1 MSKSIQ
7 SMNNE
12 LKVYVNE
19 ASGISNKCRSKLLKL
34 VEKYF
39 YVDLPDD
46 NFLNV
51 DVSILENGNI
61 MMRDVEYKTS
71 NKITKEDSIED
82 RYVKFQK
89 EVEELLE
96 KKGTNFEAM
105 KQKNGIL
112 NLLVLILIFI
122 VMIVVAIYGIKLLL
136 NGDLRGF
143 IWLIFIVGYY
153 LVPVTGHNLHDRLI
167 QAKNY
172 LKSIFKK

>member
-1 MSKSIQ
+1 MSKSLQ
-7 SMNNE
+7 SINNE
-12 LKVYVNE
+12 LKVFVNE

-61 MMRDVEYKTS
+61 MMRDVEYNTS
-71 NKITKEDSIED
+71 KNITKDDSIESRFD
-82 RYVKFQK
+82 EFKTEAQ
-89 EVEELLE
+89 ELLD
-96 KKGTNFEAM
+96 KKGTNFDAM
-105 KQKNGIL
+105 KKKNGLI

-122 VMIVVAIYGIKLLL
+122 VMIVIAIYGIRLLIH
-136 NGDLRGF
+136 GDLRGF
-143 IWLIFIVGYY
+143 IWLVIIVGYY
-153 LVPVTGHNLHDRLI
+153 LIPVTGHNLNDRLV